1 MSRTISNETSRRLS
15 DLENVMGELTDQDA
29 EFIGLMTQRELDGEA
44 ITYLDETRITRLHAE
59 HCE

>member
-29 EFIGLMTQRELDGEA
+29 EFIGLMTQRELDSET
-44 ITYLDETRITRLHAE
+44 ISSLDEARINRLYAE